1 MKALPNHSVYD
12 VFMSAQEKHYV
23 LFDFDGVIADSF
35 AASYAIVQKFCAHI
49 THDHFR
55 AGFEGNIHDAFDEW
69 ESRPHGLECDH
80 GLDWDAEYG
89 AISQKIAGM
98 FPGIDTVIKELAQ
111 KYRLIIVSSGP
122 DEFIE
127 PFLEKVGIRD
137 CFQEVMGNRVHKS
150 KAEKMRMIFSKYGT
164 TPETCILITDSLG
177 DMREG
182 ASVGVG
188 SIGVSWG
195 FQDRATLQKGAP
207 FRIVDDPR
215 DIPNT
220 VENYFAAP
228 SVSTE
233 GTQAAP

>member
-1 MKALPNHSVYD
+1 MGVQKKRL
-12 VFMSAQEKHYV
+12 V

-35 AASYAIVQKFCAHI
+35 AASYAVVQRFCAHI

-55 AGFEGNIHDAFDEW
+55 AGFEGNIHDAFDVW
-69 ESRPHGLECDH
+69 ESRPHGPECDH

-89 AISQKIAGM
+89 VISQNIAGL
-98 FPGIDTVIKELAQ
+98 FPGIDTVIKDLAQ
-111 KYRLIIVSSGP
+111 RYQLVIVSSGP

-127 PFLEKVGIRD
+127 AFLVKAGIRA
-137 CFQEVMGNRVHKS
+137 CFQEIMGNRVHKS
-150 KAEKMRMIFSKYGT
+150 KAEKMRMIFSTYST
-164 TPETCILITDSLG
+164 TPEACILITDSLG

-207 FRIVDDPR
+207 FRIVESPR
-215 DIPNT
+215 DIPGA
-220 VENYFAAP
+220 VEDHFR
-228 SVSTE
+228 SLT
-233 GTQAAP
+233 